1 MTPAAS
7 KIDVATLSPVQRW
20 KTALQALA
28 KIMVNPDD
36 TEAVLVFSTYANAGT
51 MYDRLDNFHG
61 DPDGARIYR
70 EQRAIDASTDLEAL
84 EALPDGTLG
93 RAYVQFLRS
102 HGFTPDIFSGPV
114 DDVSDPKV
122 AYVIQRM
129 RQTHDLWHVVTG
141 HETNPAGEVALQ
153 AFTFGQVRAPSTL
166 IISAMGTLRG
176 LRETPTLAKDVIL
189 AFRAGRAAHPFVTFP
204 WEDHWATPLEEVR
217 AMLGVTPVAAAA

>member
-1 MTPAAS
+1 MTTPT
-7 KIDVATLSPVQRW
+7 IDVATLSPVQRW

-51 MYDRLDNFHG
+51 MYDRLDNFFA
-61 DPDGARIYR
+61 DADGARIYR
-70 EQRAIDASTDLEAL
+70 EHRTIDGETDLAAL
-84 EALPDGTLG
+84 AALPPGTLG
-93 RAYVQFLRS
+93 RAYVDFLEA
-102 HGFTPDIFSGPV
+102 HGFTPDVFSGPV
-114 DDVSDPKV
+114 ADVADPRA

-141 HETNPAGEVALQ
+141 HETDPAGEVALQ

-176 LRETPTLAKDVIL
+176 LRETPTLAKDVVL
-189 AFRAGRAAHPFVTFP
+189 AFRAGRAAHPFLTFP
-204 WEDHWATPLEEVR
+204 WEDHWATPLAEVR
-217 AMLGVTPVAAAA
+217 AMLGVTPVRAAA